1 MNVVQLLSQIELTG
15 AETHAVSLAEA
26 LEKKGYRIFILSDQL
41 HLKTSIPF
49 VPLAVHRTT
58 FIKRLQSIF
67 KLRQFIRNN
76 RIEIIHAHSR
86 ASAKIG
92 YWATRGLDCALV
104 TTLHG
109 RQHYSLSKK
118 LFNHYGEKMISVCEN
133 IKKQMI
139 LDFNL
144 RETQIQVIRNFYR
157 FKEIS
162 PDSSNSPVSPESPD
176 SSVKP
181 AAKLTAKPTNNSTA
195 PRVISFL
202 GRTTGPKGQ
211 NWEFILQNFCEMLLK
226 KYPLIEI
233 HFAGGLETSLNLK
246 TQDFINSFKKNYPN
260 RFQFHGPLDNLQGLI
275 QKSHLVIGA
284 GRIAIEALLAGKKV
298 LSLGEQSYEGLVT
311 ASSLEKNKAS
321 NFGDIL
327 ETNSIDINWTQ
338 FYQDLELEIEN
349 DEPQILTQLCDSY
362 EETQVVNQI
371 IATYHSA
378 SFKKRYSHPIPIL
391 MYHQVV
397 EKEISSPHK
406 IFITA
411 AQFEKHLLFLKKS
424 QFTSLTFGDL
434 YRFKTGILP
443 WSEFPKKPIILT
455 FDDGYENNLTL
466 ALPLLKKYNFKS
478 VIYLL
483 ANPHTTNYW
492 DKNSGAPSLPLM
504 SREQR
509 QMISEFM
516 EVGSHGFD
524 HKKLSEMTDKEAY
537 HEICDSK
544 IQLEKEFKKT
554 IYSYAYTYG
563 VRHPMASEF
572 CKKAGYEYA
581 VNTTTGGFH
590 HEEDPYSLFRVS
602 IFPTDTASSLKRK
615 TKSWY
620 RRYYYF
626 KRKE

>member
-1 MNVVQLLSQIELTG
+1 MKVVQLLSQIELTG
-15 AETHAVSLAEA
+15 AEAHAVSLAEA
-26 LEKKGYRIFILSDQL
+26 LEKKGHQIFIISDQL
-41 HLKTSIPF
+41 HSKTSIPF
-49 VPLAVHRTT
+49 FPLAIHRTT

-67 KLRQFIRNN
+67 KLRQFIRKNK
-76 RIEIIHAHSR
+76 IEIIHAHSR
-86 ASAKIG
+86 ASAKMG

-109 RQHYSLSKK
+109 RQHCSLSKK
-118 LFNHYGEKMISVCEN
+118 LFNHYGEKIIAVCEN

-157 FKEIS
+157 FKELVPNSPNS
-162 PDSSNSPVSPESPD
+162 PDSADSLDSPNSTV
-176 SSVKP
+176 
-181 AAKLTAKPTNNSTA
+181 KPTNNSTA

-246 TQDFINSFKKNYPN
+246 TQDFINSLKTNYPN

-275 QKSHLVIGA
+275 QKSYLVVGA
-284 GRIAIEALLAGKKV
+284 GRIAIESLLAGKKV

-311 ASSLEKNKAS
+311 ASSLEKNKSS

-327 ETNSIDINWTQ
+327 ETNSVEINWNQ

-349 DEPQILTQLCDSY
+349 DEPQILTQLCESY
-362 EETQVVNQI
+362 EETQVLDQI

-397 EKEISSPHK
+397 EKEIASPHK

-411 AQFEKHLLFLKKS
+411 VQFEKHLLFLKES
-424 QFTSLTFGDL
+424 QFTSLTFADL
-434 YRFKTGILP
+434 YRYKTGILP

-483 ANPHTTNYW
+483 AHPHTTNYW

-509 QMISEFM
+509 QIISEFM

-544 IQLEKEFKKT
+544 IQLEKEFQKT

-572 CKKAGYEYA
+572 CLKAGYQYA

-602 IFPTDTASSLKRK
+602 IFPTDTVSSLKRK